1 MLDRIR
7 GHDLP
12 PMLRWEAVIGERVG
26 TAVPENRDCSCSA
39 SAVLRD
45 DRSKS
50 LLSKV
55 AIRLRKDALEVDSK
69 RFSTRSRRVPKHCAL
84 KWTLH
89 RCHAAPVSSVAI
101 ADFNPACTSLTTRR
115 TPWSPRSLS
124 LRKNVCQLSRLSF
137 ATTSLPITSR
147 MPSTP
152 TPYATTTA

>member
-12 PMLRWEAVIGERVG
+12 PMLRRKAVIGERVG
-26 TAVPENRDCSCSA
+26 TAVLENRDCSCSA

-69 RFSTRSRRVPKHCAL
+69 RLFLPVRDVCENIAHEVDLEPLPRGARKLRCDRRLQSGVYVANDETNAVEPTVL
-84 KWTLH
+84 K
-89 RCHAAPVSSVAI
+89 SS
-101 ADFNPACTSLTTRR
+101 
-115 TPWSPRSLS
+115 
-124 LRKNVCQLSRLSF
+124 
-137 ATTSLPITSR
+137 
-147 MPSTP
+147 
-152 TPYATTTA
+152 